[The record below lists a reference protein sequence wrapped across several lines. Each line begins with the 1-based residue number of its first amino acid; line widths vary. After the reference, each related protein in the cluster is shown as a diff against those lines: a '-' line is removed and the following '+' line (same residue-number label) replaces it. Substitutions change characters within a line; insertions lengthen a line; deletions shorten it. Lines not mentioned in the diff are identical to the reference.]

1 MQPDQSG
8 VCAKPKMEVKQMKN
22 NGNTIDI
29 RYKHIQKRK
38 LRHPFLWLYV
48 GLALM
53 LVAFSCTNSKTD
65 AAIEEET
72 ATSALLSESNIVG
85 GTAES
90 VVHTGQSGA
99 TANEIV
105 AAQEAVLGNIY
116 HTSLASVVQV
126 KIVQRLENEPST
138 LGFHFFGGSSQG
150 LDDRFLRGEGSGFVW
165 DEEGHILT
173 NYHVVQNAD
182 TLNVVFSD
190 GYEVEASFVGGD
202 PDSDLAVLK
211 IDVSDRSFIPLPK
224 GDTAELR
231 VGQLAL
237 AIGSPFGQD
246 FTLTSGIVSALGRTI
261 RSGNSPFT
269 IPQVIQTDAPINP
282 GNSGGPLL
290 DRRGQVIGINTQIIA
305 RGGGGSSGIGFAVPI
320 NIAKRVVPKLIEYGA
335 YEYSWLGISGA
346 TTTAEV
352 VDRMAL
358 PTGTRGVQV
367 IIVGDNSPASEA
379 GLKGSNREVTIEG
392 LDFQLGGD
400 VIVGINGETIRNM
413 EDLLAFLVANT
424 SPGDVVTLD
433 IIQEG
438 GIMDSVR
445 ATLGSRPND

>member
-1 MQPDQSG
+1 
-8 VCAKPKMEVKQMKN
+8 MENKGKS
-22 NGNTIDI
+22 IDI
-29 RYKHIQKRK
+29 RNIHIRKRK
-38 LRHPFLWLYV
+38 MRQCFLPLCV
-48 GLALM
+48 GLTLI
-53 LVAFSCTNSKTD
+53 LGAFSCTNSNTGT
-65 AAIEEET
+65 AIGEGT
-72 ATSALLSESNIVG
+72 PTSALLNESNIVG

-90 VVHTGQSGA
+90 VVNKSQRGA
-99 TANEIV
+99 NANEIV
-105 AAQEAVLGNIY
+105 AAQETVLGNIY
-116 HTSLASVVQV
+116 HASLGSVVQV
-126 KIVQRLENEPST
+126 KIVQRLENEPSAF
-138 LGFHFFGGSSQG
+138 GFHFFGGRSEG
-150 LDDRFLRGEGSGFVW
+150 FDDRFLRGEGSGFVW
-165 DEEGHILT
+165 DAEGHILT

-211 IDVSDRSFIPLPK
+211 IDVSDRAFIPLPK

-352 VDRMAL
+352 VERMAL

-379 GLKGSNREVTIEG
+379 GLKGSNREVSIEG

-438 GIMDSVR
+438 GIMGSVR
-445 ATLGSRPND
+445 VTLGSRPND

>member
-1 MQPDQSG
+1 
-8 VCAKPKMEVKQMKN
+8 MK
-22 NGNTIDI
+22 
-29 RYKHIQKRK
+29 KRK
-38 LRHPFLWLYV
+38 YSNTFGLLWV
-48 GLALM
+48 GLVLM
-53 LVAFSCTNSKTD
+53 LTAFSCTNSNVETGVG
-65 AAIEEET
+65 EESG
-72 ATSALLSESNIVG
+72 TSAFLSHSNVVG
-85 GTAES
+85 GIAES
-90 VVHTGQSGA
+90 VVHTGERGA
-99 TANEIV
+99 SPGEIV
-105 AAQEAVLGNIY
+105 AAQETVLGNVY
-116 HTSLASVVQV
+116 EKSLASVVQV
-126 KIVQRLENEPST
+126 KIVQRLADEPSNF
-138 LGFHFFGGSSQG
+138 GFNFFGGGTQG
-150 LDDRFLRGEGSGFVW
+150 FDNRFLRGEGSGFVW
-165 DEEGHILT
+165 DSAGHILT
-173 NYHVVQNAD
+173 NYHVVQDAD
-182 TLNVVFSD
+182 SLKVVFAD

-202 PDSDLAVLK
+202 PDSDLAILK
-211 IDVSDRSFIPLPK
+211 IDVSDRTVTPLPQ
-224 GDTAELR
+224 GDTGNLR

-290 DRRGQVIGINTQIIA
+290 DRRGEVIGINTQIIA

-320 NIAKRVVPKLIEYGA
+320 NIAKRVVPKLIDHGV

-352 VDRMAL
+352 VERMGL

-438 GIMDSVR
+438 GIMENVR

>member
-1 MQPDQSG
+1 
-8 VCAKPKMEVKQMKN
+8 
-22 NGNTIDI
+22 
-29 RYKHIQKRK
+29 
-38 LRHPFLWLYV
+38 
-48 GLALM
+48 M
-53 LVAFSCTNSKTD
+53 LVVLSCTSSD
-65 AAIEEET
+65 AQ
-72 ATSALLSESNIVG
+72 TSSEDGISTTALLSESTIVG
-85 GTAES
+85 GKAES
-90 VVHTGQSGA
+90 VVHTGQIGA
-99 TANEIV
+99 SADEIV
-105 AAQEAVLGNIY
+105 AAQETVLGNIY
-116 HTSLASVVQV
+116 QSSLASVVQV
-126 KIVQRLENEPST
+126 KIVQRLANQPSSF
-138 LGFHFFGGSSQG
+138 GFNFFGGGSQG
-150 LDDRFLRGEGSGFVW
+150 LDNQFLRGEGSGFVW
-165 DEEGHILT
+165 DTEGHILT
-173 NYHVVQNAD
+173 NYHVIQGAD
-182 TLNVVFSD
+182 TLSVVFSD
-190 GYEVEASFVGGD
+190 GYEVEASLVGGD
-202 PDSDLAVLK
+202 PDSDLAILK
-211 IDVSDRSFIPLPK
+211 IDGSERLFTPLPK
-224 GDTAELR
+224 GDTADLR

-290 DRRGQVIGINTQIIA
+290 DRQGQVIGINTQIIA

-320 NIAKRVVPKLIEYGA
+320 NIAKRVVPKLIEYGT

-352 VDRMAL
+352 VERMAL

-367 IIVGDNSPASEA
+367 IMVADDSPASES

-413 EDLLAFLVANT
+413 EDLLSFLVANT
-424 SPGDVVTLD
+424 SPGDVVSLD

-438 GIMDSVR
+438 GIMDSVE